1 MPDLTA
7 DAVVVGGGHHG
18 LVAAAVLAD
27 AGWDVVLL
35 EAEDEVGGAVRST
48 TTDGGF
54 VVDRFSAF
62 YPLGAGSPVLQGL
75 ELDRHGL
82 QWSSAPA
89 VVAHPRGDQDDV
101 GSVLYRDAAETARAL
116 DEDHRGDGDSWLR
129 LVEQWQ
135 RIRGPLLDTLFTA
148 WPPVR
153 PAARLLAEV
162 GATDVLRFARF
173 MALPAR
179 RMAQEL
185 FGGDRGRL
193 LLAGNALHSD
203 VPLVAPVS
211 GTFGWLLLMLG
222 QDVGFPVPVGG
233 AGQLTAALR
242 SRAESAGAQVLT
254 GERVT
259 TVVAPAGRALGVV
272 TATGRRVRARR
283 AVLADVAVPSLY
295 RDLLP
300 PEAVPARL
308 LDDLEHFE
316 WDLPTVK
323 VDYSLDGAVPW
334 RAAASHGA
342 GTVHLG
348 ADLDDRGQPQ
358 SGLNGL
364 LHWETELARGR
375 VPRHPFMIVGQM
387 TTADPT
393 RSPAGTESLWAYT
406 HLPRREAVLRA
417 DGPDQPHRS
426 QVDELVEHV
435 ESTLE
440 RHAPG
445 FRDLVRHR
453 QVQAPQDLQDD
464 DANLVH
470 GAVNGGTAQLQQ
482 QLVFRPTPGPGG
494 PRTVVERLYL
504 ASAGA
509 HPSGGVHGGCGFL
522 AAQAALRD
530 NGRLGAVRR
539 AASSG
544 VMDLIYRSERSREA

>member
-1 MPDLTA
+1 MADLFT

-48 TTDGGF
+48 TGPDGF

-62 YPLGAGSPVLQGL
+62 YPLGAGSPVLQA
-75 ELDRHGL
+75 LDLQHHGL
-82 QWSSAPA
+82 RWSTAPA
-89 VVAHPRGDQDDV
+89 VVAHPGGAHDDV
-101 GSVLYRDAAETARAL
+101 GAVLRPDPADTAAAL
-116 DEDHRGDGDSWLR
+116 DADHAGDGESWMR
-129 LVEQWQ
+129 LVAQWQ
-135 RIRGPLLDTLFTA
+135 RLRAPMLDALFTA

-153 PAARLLAEV
+153 ACARLL
-162 GATDVLRFARF
+162 GALGASDALRFARF
-173 MALPAR
+173 MALPAQ
-179 RMAQEL
+179 RMGQEL
-185 FGGDRGRL
+185 FGGDHGRL

-222 QDVGFPVPVGG
+222 QDLGFPVPVGG

-242 SRAESAGAQVLT
+242 ARAESAGAQVLT

-259 TVVAPAGRALGVV
+259 SIVAPAGRALGVV
-272 TATGRRVRARR
+272 TASGRRVRARR

-295 RDLLP
+295 RELLP
-300 PEAVPARL
+300 KTAVPARL
-308 LDDLEHFE
+308 LDDLDHFE

-323 VDYSLDGAVPW
+323 VDYALSGPVPW
-334 RAAASHGA
+334 RAAAARGA

-348 ADLDDRGQPQ
+348 ADMDERGKRQP
-358 SGLNGL
+358 GLNGL
-364 LHWETELARGR
+364 LGWETELARGR
-375 VPRHPFMIVGQM
+375 VPENPFMIVGQM

-406 HLPRREAVLRA
+406 HLPRPEASRRSGA
-417 DGPDQPHRS
+417 DAPTADDVARL
-426 QVDELVEHV
+426 VDNLER
-435 ESTLE
+435 TLE

-445 FRDLVRHR
+445 FGGLVRHR
-453 QVQAPQDLQDD
+453 SVHGPAELQRD

-482 QLVFRPTPGPGG
+482 QLVFRPVPGLGG
-494 PRTVVERLYL
+494 ARTVVDRLYL

-530 NGRLGAVRR
+530 AGRLGFARR

-544 VMDLIYRSERSREA
+544 VLDLLYRAERARRG

>member
-1 MPDLTA
+1 MADLLA

-35 EAEDEVGGAVRST
+35 EAEEEVGGAVRSST
-48 TTDGGF
+48 GADGF
-54 VVDRFSAF
+54 VTDRFSAF
-62 YPLGAGSPVLQGL
+62 YPLGAGSPVLRGL
-75 ELDRHGL
+75 ELERHGL
-82 QWSSAPA
+82 RWSTAPA
-89 VVAHPRGDQDDV
+89 VVAHPAGALDDV
-101 GSVLYRDAAETARAL
+101 GSVLRPDPADTAAAL
-116 DEDHRGDGDSWLR
+116 EQDHAGDGDSWWR

-135 RIRGPLLDTLFTA
+135 RLRGPLLDTLFTA

-153 PAARLLAEV
+153 AATRLLGAV
-162 GATDVLRFARF
+162 GAGDALRFARF
-173 MALPAR
+173 MALPAE
-179 RMAQEL
+179 RMGQEL

-211 GTFGWLLLMLG
+211 GTCGWLLLMLG
-222 QDVGFPVPVGG
+222 RDRGFPGPVGG
-233 AGQLTAALR
+233 AGQRSAALR
-242 SRAESAGAQVLT
+242 ARAESAGAHVLT

-259 TVVAPAGRALGVV
+259 SVVAPAGRALGVV
-272 TATGRRVRARR
+272 TATGLRVRAKR
-283 AVLADVAVPSLY
+283 AVLADVGVPSLY

-300 PEAVPARL
+300 RQAVPQRL
-308 LDDLEHFE
+308 LDDLDHFQ

-323 VDYSLDGAVPW
+323 VDYALSGAVPW
-334 RAAASHGA
+334 LASAARGA

-348 ADLDDRGQPQ
+348 ADVDERGNPQ
-358 SGLNGL
+358 RGLSGL

-375 VPRHPFMIVGQM
+375 VPEHPFMIVGQM
-387 TTADPT
+387 TTADAS

-406 HLPRREAVLRA
+406 HLPRPEAF
-417 DGPDQPHRS
+417 HRS
-426 QVDELVEHV
+426 GGGGPSADDVARLADNVER
-435 ESTLE
+435 TLE

-445 FRDLVRHR
+445 FGDLVLRRAVHGP
-453 QVQAPQDLQDD
+453 ADLEDD

-482 QLVFRPTPGPGG
+482 QLVFRPTPGVGG
-494 PRTVVERLYL
+494 PRTPVDRLYL

-530 NGRLGAVRR
+530 AGALGLVRR
-539 AASSG
+539 KASSG
-544 VMDLIYRSERSREA
+544 VMDLLYRVERGGRD

>member
-1 MPDLTA
+1 MADLTA

-18 LVAAAVLAD
+18 LVAASVLAD

-35 EAEDEVGGAVRST
+35 EAEDDVGGAVRSET
-48 TTDGGF
+48 GPDGF

-82 QWSSAPA
+82 HWSSAPA
-89 VVAHPRGDQDDV
+89 VVAHPRGADDEL
-101 GSVLYRDAAETARAL
+101 GGVLFPDPADTAAGL
-116 DEDHRGDGDSWLR
+116 DLDHPGDGDAWWR
-129 LVEQWQ
+129 LVEQWR
-135 RIRGPLLDTLFTA
+135 RIRQPLLDALFTA

-153 PAARLLAEV
+153 AATRLAGQV
-162 GATDVLRFARF
+162 GATDLLRFVRF
-173 MALPAR
+173 MTLPAQ
-179 RMAQEL
+179 RMGQEL

-222 QDVGFPVPVGG
+222 QHLGFPGPVGG
-233 AGQLTAALR
+233 AGQLAAALR

-259 TVVAPAGRALGVV
+259 RIVAPRGRALGVV
-272 TATGRRVRARR
+272 TATGRRVRATR

-300 PEAVPARL
+300 AEAVPRRL
-308 LDDLEHFE
+308 LEDLEAFE

-323 VDYSLDGAVPW
+323 VDYALGGRVPW
-334 RAAASHGA
+334 TAQAARRA

-348 ADLDDRGQPQ
+348 ADLDDGGAQQ
-358 SGLNGL
+358 HGLHGL
-364 LHWETELARGR
+364 LQWETDIARGR
-375 VPRHPFMIVGQM
+375 VPRHPFAIVGQM

-406 HLPRREAVLRA
+406 HLPRPSAYARSGTTGPAPA
-417 DGPDQPHRS
+417 DAAEVAAR
-426 QVDELVEHV
+426 VE
-435 ESTLE
+435 ETIE

-445 FRDLVRHR
+445 FRDLVLRR
-453 QVQAPQDLQDD
+453 TVQGPSDLQEH
-464 DANLVH
+464 DANLVT

-482 QLVFRPTPGPGG
+482 QLVFRPLPGPGG
-494 PRTVVERLYL
+494 PRTVVDRLYL

-530 NGRLGAVRR
+530 AGALGFVRR

-544 VMDLIYRSERSREA
+544 VLDLVYRSERSGTE

>member
-1 MPDLTA
+1 MADLIA
-7 DAVVVGGGHHG
+7 DAVVVGAGHHG

-27 AGWDVVLL
+27 AGWDVVVL

-48 TTDGGF
+48 TDADGF

-82 QWSSAPA
+82 SWSSAPA
-89 VVAHPRGDQDDV
+89 VVAHPSGADDDL
-101 GSVLYRDAAETARAL
+101 GSVLYPDPADTATGLERD
-116 DEDHRGDGDSWLR
+116 HPGDGDTWWR
-129 LVEQWQ
+129 LVEQW
-135 RIRGPLLDTLFTA
+135 RAIRQPLLDALFTA

-153 PAARLLAEV
+153 AATRLAGRV
-162 GATDVLRFARF
+162 GATDLLRFARF
-173 MALPAR
+173 MALPAQ
-179 RMAQEL
+179 RMGQEL

-193 LLAGNALHSD
+193 LLAGNALHAD

-222 QDVGFPVPVGG
+222 QDIGFPVPAGG
-233 AGQLTAALR
+233 AGRLAAALR
-242 SRAESAGAQVLT
+242 SRAESAGAQVFT

-259 TVVAPAGRALGVV
+259 RIVAPNGRALGVV
-272 TATGRRVRARR
+272 TASGRRVRATRS
-283 AVLADVAVPSLY
+283 VLADVGVPALY

-300 PEAVPARL
+300 DEAVPRRL
-308 LDDLEHFE
+308 LDDLEAFE

-323 VDYSLDGAVPW
+323 VDYALSRPVPW
-334 RAAASHGA
+334 TSRAARQA

-348 ADLDDRGQPQ
+348 ADLDDGGAQQ
-358 SGLNGL
+358 QGLHGL
-364 LHWETELARGR
+364 LHWETEVARGR
-375 VPRHPFMIVGQM
+375 VPRHPFAIVGQM

-406 HLPRREAVLRA
+406 HLPRPSAYARSGGS
-417 DGPDQPHRS
+417 GPSLTDVAKVAER
-426 QVDELVEHV
+426 VE
-435 ESTLE
+435 ETIE

-445 FRDLVRHR
+445 FGALVLRR
-453 QVQAPQDLQDD
+453 NVQGPTDLQDD
-464 DANLVH
+464 DANLVG

-482 QLVFRPTPGPGG
+482 QLVFRPLPGPGG
-494 PRTVVERLYL
+494 ARTVVDRLYL

-530 NGRLGAVRR
+530 AGALGFVRR
-539 AASSG
+539 AVSSG
-544 VMDLIYRSERSREA
+544 VLDLIYRSERGRS

>member
-1 MPDLTA
+1 MADLFA

-48 TTDGGF
+48 RHADGF
-54 VVDRFSAF
+54 VADRFSAF
-62 YPLGAGSPVLQGL
+62 YPLGAGSPVLQRL
-75 ELDRHGL
+75 ELERHGL
-82 QWSSAPA
+82 RWSSAPA
-89 VVAHPRGDQDDV
+89 VVAHLTGDSDELGAVVRADPADTAAALEQD
-101 GSVLYRDAAETARAL
+101 
-116 DEDHRGDGDSWLR
+116 HPGDGDAWWR
-129 LVEQWQ
+129 LVQQWQ
-135 RIRGPLLDTLFTA
+135 RLRGPLLDTLFTA

-153 PAARLLAEV
+153 PAARLLGAV
-162 GATDVLRFARF
+162 GAADALRFARF
-173 MALPAR
+173 MALPAE
-179 RMAQEL
+179 RMGQEL

-222 QDVGFPVPVGG
+222 QDLGFPVPVGG
-233 AGQLTAALR
+233 AGRLSEALR
-242 SRAESAGAQVLT
+242 ARAESAGAQVLT

-259 TVVAPAGRALGVV
+259 SIVAPAGRALGVV
-272 TATGRRVRARR
+272 TATGRRVRAKR
-283 AVLADVAVPSLY
+283 AVLADVGVPSLY

-300 PEAVPARL
+300 KDAVPQRL

-323 VDYSLDGAVPW
+323 VDYALSGSVPW
-334 RAAASHGA
+334 HASAAREA

-348 ADLDDRGQPQ
+348 ADLDAHGHQEP
-358 SGLNGL
+358 GLHGL
-364 LHWETELARGR
+364 LHWENEIARGR
-375 VPRHPFMIVGQM
+375 VPENPFLIVGQM
-387 TTADPT
+387 TTADAT

-406 HLPRREAVLRA
+406 HLPRPEAFKRLGR
-417 DGPDQPHRS
+417 DGPSGDDVAR
-426 QVDELVEHV
+426 LVENI
-435 ESTLE
+435 ERTLE

-445 FRDLVRHR
+445 FRDLVLRR
-453 QVQAPQDLQDD
+453 TVQGPADLQDD
-464 DANLVH
+464 DANLVN

-482 QLVFRPTPGPGG
+482 QLVFRPIPGPGG
-494 PRTVVERLYL
+494 PRTVVDRLYL

-509 HPSGGVHGGCGFL
+509 HPSGGVHGACGFL

-530 NGRLGAVRR
+530 AGPLGIVRR

-544 VMDLIYRSERSREA
+544 VMDLLYRAEHGARD

>member
-1 MPDLTA
+1 MADLFV

-35 EAEDEVGGAVRST
+35 EAEDEVGGAVRSRT
-48 TTDGGF
+48 EDDGF

-75 ELDRHGL
+75 ELERHGL
-82 QWSSAPA
+82 RWSTAPS
-89 VVAHPRGDQDDV
+89 VVAHPSGGSDEV
-101 GSVLYRDAAETARAL
+101 GAVLRPDASDTAAALERD
-116 DEDHRGDGDSWLR
+116 HPGDGESWMR

-135 RIRGPLLDTLFTA
+135 RLRAPLLDTLFTA

-153 PAARLLAEV
+153 AAGRLLGAV
-162 GATDVLRFARF
+162 GATDALRFARF
-173 MALPAR
+173 MALPAQ
-179 RMAQEL
+179 RMGQEL

-222 QDVGFPVPVGG
+222 QDLGFPVPVGG

-242 SRAESAGAQVLT
+242 ARAESAGAQVLT

-259 TVVAPAGRALGVV
+259 SVVAPAGRALGVV

-283 AVLADVAVPSLY
+283 AVLADVGVPALY
-295 RDLLP
+295 RELLP
-300 PEAVPARL
+300 PSAVPRRL
-308 LDDLEHFE
+308 LDDLDNFE

-323 VDYSLDGAVPW
+323 IDYALSGRVPW
-334 RAAASHGA
+334 RAEASRQA

-348 ADLDDRGQPQ
+348 ADLDDHGEPQP
-358 SGLNGL
+358 GLHGL
-364 LHWETELARGR
+364 LHWETDLARGR
-375 VPRHPFMIVGQM
+375 VPEHPFMIVGQM
-387 TTADPT
+387 TTSDPT

-406 HLPRREAVLRA
+406 HLPRPDAFRRA
-417 DGPDQPHRS
+417 GRDGPSASDVAR
-426 QVDELVEHV
+426 VAENVEQ
-435 ESTLE
+435 TIE

-445 FRDLVRHR
+445 FGGLVLRRTVQGPSDLEG
-453 QVQAPQDLQDD
+453 D

-482 QLVFRPTPGPGG
+482 QLVFRPLPGPGG
-494 PRTVVERLYL
+494 PRTVVDRLYL

-530 NGRLGAVRR
+530 CGPLGFARR

-544 VMDLIYRSERSREA
+544 VLDLLYRGERGRRG

>member
-1 MPDLTA
+1 MADLTA

-35 EAEDEVGGAVRST
+35 EAEDDVGGAVRST
-48 TTDGGF
+48 TGPDGF

-75 ELDRHGL
+75 ELEQHGL
-82 QWSSAPA
+82 VWSHAPA
-89 VVAHPRGDQDDV
+89 VVAHPAGDHDDTA
-101 GSVLYRDAAETARAL
+101 GVLHPDPADTAAALERDHA
-116 DEDHRGDGDSWLR
+116 GDGDTWWR

-135 RIRGPLLDTLFTA
+135 RIRRPLLDCLFTA
-148 WPPVR
+148 WPPLR
-153 PAARLLAEV
+153 SATRLLAAV
-162 GATDVLRFARF
+162 GGSEALRFARF
-173 MALPAR
+173 MALPAE
-179 RMAQEL
+179 RMGAEL
-185 FGGDRGRL
+185 FGGDHGRL

-222 QDVGFPVPVGG
+222 QDVGFPVPQGG
-233 AGQLTAALR
+233 AGMLTAALR
-242 SRAESAGAQVLT
+242 SRAEAAGAQVLT

-259 TVVAPAGRALGVV
+259 QVVAPAGRALGVV

-283 AVLADVAVPSLY
+283 AVLADVAAPALY
-295 RDLLP
+295 RELLP
-300 PEAVPARL
+300 RHSVPRRL
-308 LDDLEHFE
+308 LDDLENFE

-323 VDYSLDGAVPW
+323 VDYALSGTVPW
-334 RAAASHGA
+334 RASGARGA

-348 ADLDDRGQPQ
+348 ADLDENGAPQ
-358 SGLNGL
+358 RGLNGL

-375 VPRHPFMIVGQM
+375 VPTHPFMIVGQM
-387 TTADPT
+387 TTADRT
-393 RSPAGTESLWAYT
+393 RSPSGTESLWAYT
-406 HLPRREAVLRA
+406 HLPRPDATGGQTSHEDVDAVVRN
-417 DGPDQPHRS
+417 
-426 QVDELVEHV
+426 VEQ
-435 ESTLE
+435 TLE

-445 FRDLVRHR
+445 FTDLVLRR
-453 QVQAPQDLQDD
+453 AVQSPADLESD

-494 PRTVVERLYL
+494 PRTVVDRLYL

-530 NGRLGAVRR
+530 NGTLGVVRR
-539 AASSG
+539 ATSSAL
-544 VMDLIYRSERSREA
+544 MELIYRSQPGR

>member
-1 MPDLTA
+1 MADLFA

-48 TTDGGF
+48 TGPDGF

-75 ELDRHGL
+75 ELQHHGL
-82 QWSSAPA
+82 RWSTAPA
-89 VVAHPRGDQDDV
+89 VVAHPSGAQDEV
-101 GSVLYRDAAETARAL
+101 GAVLRPDPADTAAVLEA
-116 DEDHRGDGDSWLR
+116 DHAGDGESWMR
-129 LVEQWQ
+129 LVQQWQ
-135 RIRGPLLDTLFTA
+135 RVRGPLLDVLFTA

-153 PAARLLAEV
+153 AATRLAGAV
-162 GATDVLRFARF
+162 GASDLLRFARF
-173 MALPAR
+173 MALPAQ
-179 RMAQEL
+179 RMGEEL

-193 LLAGNALHSD
+193 LLAGNAMHSD

-222 QDVGFPVPVGG
+222 QDLGFPVPVGG

-242 SRAESAGAQVLT
+242 ARAESAGAQVLT

-259 TVVAPAGRALGVV
+259 SVVAPAGRALGVV

-283 AVLADVAVPSLY
+283 AVLADVGVPSLY

-300 PEAVPARL
+300 TDAVPRRL
-308 LDDLEHFE
+308 LDDLDHFQ

-323 VDYSLDGAVPW
+323 VDYALSGAVPW
-334 RAAASHGA
+334 RAAAARGA

-348 ADLDDRGQPQ
+348 ADLDDGGNPEH
-358 SGLNGL
+358 GLNGL

-375 VPRHPFMIVGQM
+375 VPEHPFAIVGQM
-387 TTADPT
+387 TTADAT

-406 HLPRREAVLRA
+406 HLPRPEAFRRA
-417 DGPDQPHRS
+417 GGGGPTAADVAR
-426 QVDELVEHV
+426 LVENV
-435 ESTLE
+435 ERTLE

-445 FRDLVRHR
+445 FGGLVRHR
-453 QVQAPQDLQDD
+453 SVHGPDDLQDA
-464 DANLVH
+464 DANLAG

-482 QLVFRPTPGPGG
+482 QLVFRPVPGLGG
-494 PRTVVERLYL
+494 ARTVVDRLYL

-522 AAQAALRD
+522 AAQAALQD
-530 NGRLGAVRR
+530 SGRLGFARR

-544 VMDLIYRSERSREA
+544 VMDLIYRAERSRRG

>member
-1 MPDLTA
+1 MADLFT

-48 TTDGGF
+48 TGPDGF

-62 YPLGAGSPVLQGL
+62 YPLGAGSPVLQA
-75 ELDRHGL
+75 LDLQHHGL
-82 QWSSAPA
+82 RWSTAPA
-89 VVAHPRGDQDDV
+89 VVAHPGGEQDDV
-101 GSVLYRDAAETARAL
+101 GAVLRPDPADTAAAL
-116 DEDHRGDGDSWLR
+116 DADHAGDGESWMR
-129 LVEQWQ
+129 LVGQWQ
-135 RIRGPLLDTLFTA
+135 RLRAPMLDALFTA

-153 PAARLLAEV
+153 AGARLL
-162 GATDVLRFARF
+162 GALGASDALRFARF
-173 MALPAR
+173 MALPAQ
-179 RMAQEL
+179 RMGQEL
-185 FGGDRGRL
+185 FGGDHGRL

-222 QDVGFPVPVGG
+222 QDLGFPVPVGG

-242 SRAESAGAQVLT
+242 ARAESAGAQVLT
-254 GERVT
+254 GDRVT
-259 TVVAPAGRALGVV
+259 SIVAPAGRALGIV
-272 TATGRRVRARR
+272 TASGRRVRARR

-295 RDLLP
+295 RELLP
-300 PEAVPARL
+300 KTAVPALL
-308 LDDLEHFE
+308 LDDLDHFE

-323 VDYSLDGAVPW
+323 VDYALSGPVPW
-334 RAAASHGA
+334 RAAAARGA

-348 ADLDDRGQPQ
+348 ADLDERGDPQ
-358 SGLNGL
+358 RGLNGL
-364 LHWETELARGR
+364 LRWETELARGR
-375 VPRHPFMIVGQM
+375 VPENPFMIVGQM

-406 HLPRREAVLRA
+406 HLPRPEASRRSGA
-417 DGPDQPHRS
+417 GAPTPDDVARL
-426 QVDELVEHV
+426 VDNLER
-435 ESTLE
+435 TLE

-445 FRDLVRHR
+445 FGGLVRHR
-453 QVQAPQDLQDD
+453 SVQGPAELQDD

-482 QLVFRPTPGPGG
+482 QLVFRPLPGLGG
-494 PRTVVERLYL
+494 ARTVVDRLYL

-530 NGRLGAVRR
+530 AGRLGFARR

-544 VMDLIYRSERSREA
+544 VLDLLYRAERARRG

>member
-1 MPDLTA
+1 MADLTA

-18 LVAAAVLAD
+18 LVAACLLAD

-35 EAEDEVGGAVRST
+35 EAEGEVGGAVRST
-48 TTDGGF
+48 TGPDGF

-62 YPLGAGSPVLQGL
+62 YPLGAASPVIQGL
-75 ELDRHGL
+75 ELERHGL
-82 QWSSAPA
+82 RWSTAPN
-89 VVAHPRGDQDDV
+89 VVAHPLGGDDDL
-101 GSVLYRDAAETARAL
+101 GSVLHPDPADTAAAL
-116 DEDHRGDGDSWLR
+116 DRDHAGDGDSWWR

-135 RIRGPLLDTLFTA
+135 RLRQPLLDTLFTA

-153 PAARLLAEV
+153 AATRLAGGV
-162 GATDVLRFARF
+162 GATDLLRFARF
-173 MALPAR
+173 LALPAQ
-179 RMAQEL
+179 RMGQEL

-193 LLAGNALHSD
+193 LLAGNALHAD

-222 QDVGFPVPVGG
+222 QDLGFPVPVGG
-233 AGQLTAALR
+233 SGQLTAALR
-242 SRAESAGAQVLT
+242 ARAESAGAQVLT
-254 GERVT
+254 GEQVT
-259 TVVAPAGRALGVV
+259 SIVAPNGRALGVV
-272 TATGRRVRARR
+272 TATGRRVRATR
-283 AVLADVAVPSLY
+283 AVLADIGAPQLY

-300 PEAVPARL
+300 ATAVPRRL
-308 LDDLEHFE
+308 LDDLDRFE

-323 VDYSLDGAVPW
+323 IDYALGGPVPW
-334 RAAASHGA
+334 TARAARAA

-348 ADLDDRGQPQ
+348 ADLDDDGIRQH
-358 SGLNGL
+358 GLHGL

-375 VPRHPFMIVGQM
+375 VPLQPFAIVGQM
-387 TTADPT
+387 TTADRT

-406 HLPRREAVLRA
+406 HLPRPSASARAGGTGPTARDVTVLA
-417 DGPDQPHRS
+417 DRVDQ
-426 QVDELVEHV
+426 
-435 ESTLE
+435 TIE

-445 FRDLVRHR
+445 FGDLVQRRTVHGP
-453 QVQAPQDLQDD
+453 VDLQDD

-482 QLVFRPTPGPGG
+482 QLVFRPVPGLGG
-494 PRTVVERLYL
+494 SRTVVDRLYL

-509 HPSGGVHGGCGFL
+509 HPGGGVHGGCGFL

-530 NGRLGAVRR
+530 QGPVGMVRR

-544 VMDLIYRSERSREA
+544 LMDLLYRTERSRVR

>member
-1 MPDLTA
+1 MADLFA
-7 DAVVVGGGHHG
+7 DAVIVGGGHHG

-35 EAEDEVGGAVRST
+35 EAEDEVGGAVRSSSGP
-48 TTDGGF
+48 DGF
-54 VVDRFSAF
+54 VTDRFSAF
-62 YPLGAGSPVLQGL
+62 YPLGAGSPVLRGL
-75 ELDRHGL
+75 ELERHGL
-82 QWSSAPA
+82 RWSTSPA
-89 VVAHPRGDQDDV
+89 VVAHASGESDDV
-101 GSVLYRDAAETARAL
+101 GSVLRPDPADTAAAL
-116 DEDHRGDGDSWLR
+116 EKDHAGDGDSWWR

-135 RIRGPLLDTLFTA
+135 RVRAPLLDTLFTA

-153 PAARLLAEV
+153 AATRLLGAV
-162 GATDVLRFARF
+162 GAGEALRFARF
-173 MALPAR
+173 MALPAE
-179 RMAQEL
+179 RMGQEL

-222 QDVGFPVPVGG
+222 QDLGFPVPVGG
-233 AGQLTAALR
+233 AGQLSAALR
-242 SRAESAGAQVLT
+242 ARAESAGAQVLT

-259 TVVAPAGRALGVV
+259 SIVAPAGRALGVV

-283 AVLADVAVPSLY
+283 AVLADVGVPSLY

-300 PEAVPARL
+300 RDAVPQRL
-308 LDDLEHFE
+308 LDDLDHFQ

-323 VDYSLDGAVPW
+323 VDYALSGTVPW
-334 RAAASHGA
+334 RASAARGA

-348 ADLDDRGQPQ
+348 ADLDEQGSPQ
-358 SGLNGL
+358 HGLDGL

-375 VPRHPFMIVGQM
+375 VPEHPFMIVGQM
-387 TTADPT
+387 TTADAT

-406 HLPRREAVLRA
+406 HLPRPEAFRRSGSGGPSA
-417 DGPDQPHRS
+417 DDVARL
-426 QVDELVEHV
+426 VDNVER
-435 ESTLE
+435 TLE

-445 FRDLVRHR
+445 FSDLVLRR
-453 QVQAPQDLQDD
+453 TVQRPADLEDD

-482 QLVFRPTPGPGG
+482 QLVFRPLPGPGG
-494 PRTVVERLYL
+494 PRTVVDRLYL

-530 NGRLGAVRR
+530 AGPLGFVRR

-544 VMDLIYRSERSREA
+544 VMDLVYRAERAGG